1 MKKHLLFIF
10 SSVGHAYIHMFTAFY
25 FVIVLSLEREWQLP
39 YHELITLWTPGALL
53 VGLGALPAGWLSDRW
68 SGPGMLIIFFLGMG
82 FSAVAAA
89 FSPDSMTLMLALA
102 GIGLFAAIYH
112 PVGIPLVIRT
122 SANNPG
128 KALAVNGL
136 FGGLGAALAGL
147 TSGYLLDLG
156 GRQLA
161 FLMPGLLAIATGLAM
176 WFTIGTGPLQA
187 RPKVPHSTTTAEARR
202 RWLWSFATLLFCMFL
217 GGLIYHSTQGALPKV
232 FALRLS
238 GKNGVDVGRVGY
250 YVALVYVIAA
260 VFQFVG
266 GILADRFVL
275 RNVYR
280 VSFLLQIPLLLLAA
294 NAQGLVLVV
303 VASAMVSVAI
313 AALPAENIMLSKLA
327 PDQHHGVAF
336 AAKFVLSFGV
346 APIAVLLVSQVNAMT
361 DELVWVFRVLAVAA
375 MLVLLVASRLPV
387 TTK

>member
-1 MKKHLLFIF
+1 MKKHLLFVF

-39 YHELITLWTPGALL
+39 YHELIKLWTPGAML

-82 FSAVAAA
+82 LSAVAAA
-89 FSPDSMTLMLALA
+89 FAPDTLTLLLALA

-112 PVGIPLVIRT
+112 PVGIPLVIST
-122 SANNPG
+122 SAGSPG

-136 FGGLGAALAGL
+136 FGSLGAALAGL
-147 TSGYLLDLG
+147 VSGYLLDLG

-161 FLMPGLLAIATGLAM
+161 FLLPGILAIVTGLAM
-176 WFTIGTGPLQA
+176 WFTVGIEPA
-187 RPKVPHSTTTAEARR
+187 SIRPKSRQAVVSAAARKS
-202 RWLWSFATLLFCMFL
+202 WLWAFGTLLLCMFL
-217 GGLIYHSTQGALPKV
+217 GGLIYHSTQSALPKV
-232 FALRLS
+232 FSLRLS
-238 GKNGVDVGRVGY
+238 GKNGIDVSTVGN
-250 YVALVYVIAA
+250 YVALVYVLAA
-260 VFQFVG
+260 LFQFIG
-266 GILADRFVL
+266 GILADRYVL

-280 VSFLLQIPLLLLAA
+280 LSFLLQIPLLLLAA
-294 NAQGLVLVV
+294 NTQGLKLVA
-303 VASAMVSVAI
+303 VACVMVSVAI

-346 APIAVLLVSQVNAMT
+346 APIAVLLVSQVNALT
-361 DELVWVFRVLAVAA
+361 NEFVWVFWILASAA
-375 MLVLLVASRLPV
+375 TLVLLAASRLPA